1 MAQQKK
7 IDPEKLAM
15 VKELLAG
22 QQASLRDQFAIAA
35 LTSGIYKGS
44 GYEEHAMHCYAL
56 ADAML
61 KERESN
67 DEEE

>member
-1 MAQQKK
+1 MANKTV
-7 IDPEKLAM
+7 DPKQIAM
-15 VKELLAG
+15 LKDLMGVEEIN
-22 QQASLRDQFAIAA
+22 LRDRFAIAA

-44 GYEEHAMHCYAL
+44 GYDEHAMHCYAL

-61 KERESN
+61 QARESN